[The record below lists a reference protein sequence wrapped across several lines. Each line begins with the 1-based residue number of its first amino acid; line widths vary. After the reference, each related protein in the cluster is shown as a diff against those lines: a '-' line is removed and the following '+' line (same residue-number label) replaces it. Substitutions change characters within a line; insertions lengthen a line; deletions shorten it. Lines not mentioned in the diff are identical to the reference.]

1 MPGSPYRIVIAG
13 AGIAGLETLLALR
26 VLTGPRAHITLI
38 TDAARDEDRPMSVVE
53 PFDRGIAGSRDI
65 IAIAADQDAHLHFDR
80 LVAVEPARRTAICG
94 GGEHPFDALVVAT
107 GAHPEVV
114 LAGATTFRGPRDV
127 AAVRAVRDD
136 LRSGAAD
143 SAAFVIPSLS
153 AWPIPLYELAMMTG
167 ADLRA
172 HGRDVPLAIITP
184 ERTPLEL
191 FGPAAAEALTPL
203 MEQRGVRMVTHSR
216 AVSVGDGVVELT
228 DGAPVRAD
236 RVVTVPVARGRPP
249 AGLASDRHGFLLCD
263 AHGRVSG
270 APHVFAAGDATAFP
284 LKQGGLAAQQADA
297 VAEAIASDMGVAVDP
312 KPFVPIIR
320 GMLLIGGQPLYLRA
334 EFGRGTGTAATV
346 QLRSDASAR
355 ALWWPPAKVA
365 ARYLGPYLASARP
378 SRLAAEPLVDR
389 GAPTAGDPR
398 ASLELALALA
408 DADATWG
415 AYDAAVRALDAAQA
429 ASGTLPPEYVDK
441 RAEWLAAR

>member
-1 MPGSPYRIVIAG
+1 
-13 AGIAGLETLLALR
+13 
-26 VLTGPRAHITLI
+26 
-38 TDAARDEDRPMSVVE
+38 
-53 PFDRGIAGSRDI
+53 
-65 IAIAADQDAHLHFDR
+65 
-80 LVAVEPARRTAICG
+80 
-94 GGEHPFDALVVAT
+94 
-107 GAHPEVV
+107 
-114 LAGATTFRGPRDV
+114 
-127 AAVRAVRDD
+127 
-136 LRSGAAD
+136 
-143 SAAFVIPSLS
+143 
-153 AWPIPLYELAMMTG
+153 
-167 ADLRA
+167 
-172 HGRDVPLAIITP
+172 
-184 ERTPLEL
+184 
-191 FGPAAAEALTPL
+191 
-203 MEQRGVRMVTHSR
+203 
-216 AVSVGDGVVELT
+216 
-228 DGAPVRAD
+228 
-236 RVVTVPVARGRPP
+236 
-249 AGLASDRHGFLLCD
+249 
-263 AHGRVSG
+263 
-270 APHVFAAGDATAFP
+270 VFAAGDATAFP

-297 VAEAIASDMGVAVDP
+297 VAEAIASDMGVAVEP

-415 AYDAAVRALDAAQA
+415 DYDAAVRALDAAQA